1 MLRTDHSQLIK
12 KSYFMQTSFR
22 TSRTLNAFPLPSN
35 QSPPPKTSSAT
46 TFSTPMTCQWQQLAR
61 LTRSTALHLTPKKI
75 CHLTPY
81 SLFCCDWLPP
91 RLTPNKKNIS
101 NHNHH
106 VTWTWEVE
114 SRMQTSF
121 TGKVSG
127 DVPEQKLRQISKL
140 MSPPFCGE
148 ASNMITDDTHMHC
161 HAMSHRKTSPEPLP
175 PERTLHSLNRSGC
188 QLVPPGR
195 DNMRPQLEMEQLNA
209 GITATSAKKHL
220 VGLSTGPLGPYYYY
234 WGHGPSTFY
243 LAVIQSDMID
253 SFNLAWLNKLE

>member
-1 MLRTDHSQLIK
+1 MNHDIPHFPRHKHFILLTRWQKKRRRKHEYRIDQVHSMALLLYLQ
-12 KSYFMQTSFR
+12 
-22 TSRTLNAFPLPSN
+22 TLNAFPLPSN

-61 LTRSTALHLTPKKI
+61 LTRSTALHITPKTI

-127 DVPEQKLRQISKL
+127 DVPEQKLRQISRL
-140 MSPPFCGE
+140 MSSPFCGE
-148 ASNMITDDTHMHC
+148 ASNMITDDTHMPYALSC
-161 HAMSHRKTSPEPLP
+161 H
-175 PERTLHSLNRSGC
+175 
-188 QLVPPGR
+188 VPPQNVAR
-195 DNMRPQLEMEQLNA
+195 
-209 GITATSAKKHL
+209 
-220 VGLSTGPLGPYYYY
+220 
-234 WGHGPSTFY
+234 TF
-243 LAVIQSDMID
+243 ASGKD
-253 SFNLAWLNKLE
+253 SSQPR